1 MMRNRID
8 HLCYRIRYLPDQ
20 LTRARNKVRR
30 LEAEM
35 KSYRMNDILRDTW
48 YLDDAWE
55 RELQEAQAMNTEGE
69 E

>member
-1 MMRNRID
+1 MRNRID
-8 HLCYRIRYLPDQ
+8 HLCYRVRYLPDQ

-35 KSYRMNDILRDTW
+35 KSYGMHDILRDTW

-55 RELQEAQAMNTEGE
+55 RELQEARAMNTEGE